1 MTPNV
6 LLLMSDQH
14 RFDTMGCAGHPVVAT
29 PNLDRLAAEGM
40 RFSRAYCQGPLCIP
54 ARASFLSERYV
65 RDHGVSDF
73 RYEIPVE
80 TPTFLHAVRAAGYHT
95 ACVGKMHFHRP
106 EYGGRTSD
114 RLAEMR
120 AHGFDDVIEV
130 MGKTEAIHVRSEYS
144 DFLEQRGLY
153 DRFREWMA
161 SNDYYDQIIDGRT
174 IPRSP
179 IWEPGSTPL
188 PTDAFADLWI
198 ADRVVRWIEDYDRDE
213 PFCCWA
219 GFVGPHDPWE
229 APAEYVDH
237 YRDADVPLDTTARP
251 PLPEDEQFRVFV
263 DYFLNEWSQTDG
275 MTDEVIR
282 ELRRYY
288 YGGVSVIDD
297 AVGRI
302 LTALEHCGLL
312 DETLVVYT
320 SDHGEMLGTH
330 GFLTKMVFYEP
341 SVRVP
346 LVIRPPG
353 GCAPQVVEGMVEH
366 VDVPA
371 TIRAAAEAPDVPGS
385 EGHSLLGHRS
395 RPGAGF
401 TRDVVHSENWG
412 FGLVATERHKV
423 VVDEDRRV
431 PVQCF
436 DLDDDP
442 DEEHDR
448 IDDPDFAPTLAALMD
463 GVVRPFYTSGVFRPV
478 ADANFADMRRTIQEL
493 AHLAEERG
501 TTARP

>member
-6 LLLMSDQH
+6 LVLMADQH
-14 RFDTMGCAGHPVVAT
+14 RFDTMGCVGHPVVET
-29 PNLDRLAAEGM
+29 PNIDRLAGEGLN
-40 RFSRAYCQGPLCIP
+40 FSRTYCQGPLCIP

-80 TPTFLHAVRAAGYHT
+80 TPTFMHSMKAAGYHT

-114 RLAEMR
+114 KLTEMR
-120 AHGFDDVIEV
+120 AHGFDDVIDI

-144 DFLEQRGLY
+144 DYLESRGLY
-153 DRFREWMA
+153 REFREWMS

-174 IPRSP
+174 IERSP
-179 IWEPGSTPL
+179 IWQPGSTPL
-188 PTDAFADLWI
+188 PTEAFSDTFI
-198 ADRVVRWIEDYDRDE
+198 GNRVVQWIDDYDRDE
-213 PFCCWA
+213 PFVCWA

-229 APAEYVDH
+229 APAEYVDR
-237 YRDADVPLDTTARP
+237 YRDMDIPLDTTTRP
-251 PLPEDEQFRVFV
+251 PLPSDESFRIFT
-263 DYFLNEWSQTDG
+263 DYFLNDWSQTAG
-275 MTDEVIR
+275 MSAEVIR

-288 YGGVSVIDD
+288 YGGVTLIDD

-302 LTALEHCGLL
+302 VGALDRRGMLDNTLL
-312 DETLVVYT
+312 IYT

-353 GCAPQVVEGMVEH
+353 GCDPAVVDGMIEH
-366 VDVPA
+366 IDVPA
-371 TIRAAAEAPDVPGS
+371 TIRAVADAPDVPDGD
-385 EGHSLLGHRS
+385 GRSLLGHVGD
-395 RPGAGF
+395 PGHAF

-412 FGLVATERHKV
+412 FGLVATDRHKV
-423 VVDEDRRV
+423 VMDETRQV
-431 PVQCF
+431 PVQFF
-436 DLDDDP
+436 DIEDDP
-442 DEEHDR
+442 DEERDL
-448 IDDPDFAPTLAALMD
+448 IDDPESAGILETVMED
-463 GVVRPFYTSGVFRPV
+463 VVRPFYAAGVFQPV
-478 ADANFADMRRTIQEL
+478 GDAGFADMRRSIQEL
-493 AHLAEERG
+493 AHLAAEKTE
-501 TTARP
+501 